1 MQTIVISIGGS
12 VLFPENIDERFFEK
26 LIKLFEKLSKKYK
39 IYLVVGGG
47 KTARK
52 YIKLGRTLGLN
63 EIKLDEI
70 GIKVTRINAEIL
82 ANLLGNSNKIIPC
95 TTDEAKKMTDEII
108 IMGGTTPGHSTD
120 MVGAELAQITH
131 SSKFI
136 VATNVDGVYDK
147 DPNEFSD
154 AKKYDE
160 ITIDELIKKYGTKWE
175 SAGKNMVIDGP
186 ALGIIKQGKIPTYV
200 LNGKNLDE
208 LEKAITNQK
217 FNGTKIKN

>member
-12 VLFPENIDERFFEK
+12 VLFPEDIDEHYFEK
-26 LIKLFEKLSKKYK
+26 LTKLFEKLSKKYK

-52 YIKLGRTLGLN
+52 YIKIGRKLGLN
-63 EIKLDEI
+63 EIKLDQI
-70 GIKVTRINAEIL
+70 GIDVTRINAELFAALL
-82 ANLLGNSNKIIPC
+82 ANSNQKIPF
-95 TTDEAKKMTDEII
+95 TTDEAKKMTNEII

-120 MVGAELAQITH
+120 MVGAELAQKTH
-131 SSKFI
+131 ASKFI

-160 ITIDELIKKYGTKWE
+160 ISIDELIQKYGTKWE

-186 ALGIIKQGKIPTYV
+186 ALGIIKQEKIPTHV
-200 LNGKNLDE
+200 LNGKNLDD
-208 LEKAITNQK
+208 LENAITDKK

>member
-26 LIKLFEKLSKKYK
+26 LTKLIEKLSKKYK
-39 IYLVVGGG
+39 IYLIVGGG
-47 KTARK
+47 RTARK
-52 YIKLGRTLGLN
+52 YIKIGRTLGLN
-63 EIKLDEI
+63 EIILDEI
-70 GIKVTRINAEIL
+70 GIKITRINAEIL
-82 ANLLGNSNKIIPC
+82 ANLLGNSNQKIPC

-120 MVGAELAQITH
+120 MVGAELAQKTH

-200 LNGKNLDE
+200 LNGNNLDE

>member
-12 VLFPENIDERFFEK
+12 VLFPEDIDERFFGK
-26 LIKLFEKLSKKYK
+26 LTKLFKKLSKKYK
-39 IYLVVGGG
+39 IYLIVGGG

-63 EIKLDEI
+63 ENKLDEI
-70 GIKVTRINAEIL
+70 GIEVTRINAEIL
-82 ANLLGNSNKIIPC
+82 ANLLGNSNKKIPI
-95 TTDEAKKMTDEII
+95 TTDEAKKMNNEII

-120 MVGAELAQITH
+120 MVGAELAQKTH
-131 SSKFI
+131 SSEFI

-160 ITIDELIKKYGTKWE
+160 ITIDELIKKYGTNWE

-186 ALGIIKQGKIPTYV
+186 ALGIIKQGKIPTFV

>member
-12 VLFPENIDERFFEK
+12 VLFPEDIDAHFFEK
-26 LIKLFEKLSKKYK
+26 LTKLFEKLSKKYK

-63 EIKLDEI
+63 ETKLDEI
-70 GIKVTRINAEIL
+70 GIEVTRINAEIL
-82 ANLLGNSNKIIPC
+82 ASLLGNSNQKIPC

-108 IMGGTTPGHSTD
+108 VMGGTTPGHSTD
-120 MVGAELAQITH
+120 MVGAELAYKTH
-131 SSKFI
+131 ASMFI

-154 AKKYDE
+154 AIKYDE

-186 ALGIIKQGKIPTYV
+186 ALVIIKQGKVPTVV
-200 LNGKNLDE
+200 LNGKNLDD

>member
-26 LIKLFEKLSKKYK
+26 LTKLFEKLSKKYK

-160 ITIDELIKKYGTKWE
+160 ITIDELIKKYGTNWE

-200 LNGKNLDE
+200 LNGNNLDE

>member
-1 MQTIVISIGGS
+1 M
-12 VLFPENIDERFFEK
+12 
-26 LIKLFEKLSKKYK
+26 
-39 IYLVVGGG
+39 
-47 KTARK
+47 
-52 YIKLGRTLGLN
+52 
-63 EIKLDEI
+63 
-70 GIKVTRINAEIL
+70 
-82 ANLLGNSNKIIPC
+82 
-95 TTDEAKKMTDEII
+95 
-108 IMGGTTPGHSTD
+108 
-120 MVGAELAQITH
+120 
-131 SSKFI
+131 FI

-186 ALGIIKQGKIPTYV
+186 ALGIIKQGKVPTVV
-200 LNGKNLDE
+200 LNGKNLDD